1 MTRSFVIF
9 ATLVLLIQ
17 PASAADN
24 LKPNVLLI
32 VVDDLRDTLGCYSNT
47 MVKTPNIDRLA
58 DRGVRFERAYVQYPV
73 CNASR
78 SSFLTGLRPDQ
89 TGVTDNN
96 TILRDKL
103 PDVVTWPQL
112 LKENGWHTAAYGKI
126 YHLGGGR
133 DAKARA
139 RFVDLPRSWHS
150 AMDFQATLAGREK
163 FEGRNVTDGAL
174 KWCSWAS
181 AKGNDEDQPDG
192 QIAREVIAKIES
204 PGDTPWMIGA
214 GFMKPHDPFIAPKKY
229 FDLYPPG
236 SITLYHDPKDITP
249 APPLAVGFGAYGQA
263 FGKFTETE
271 RMEVHRAYLAC
282 TSFMD
287 AQVGRVLDELDRRKL
302 WDNTMVIFIGDH
314 GYHLGERE
322 WWNKNTLFDRSCRTP
337 LIIAAPGI
345 KPGVAKGLVEFVDL
359 LPTVADFCGVKLPS
373 GLAGQT
379 LRPLLEDPSRPGKS
393 AVFTIVTR
401 GPKNRGD
408 SIRTDRWRYTEWSDG
423 SRELY
428 DHSTDPEETGNLVAA
443 PSQKTIIRE
452 LSRKLMA
459 HNAKLEQ

>member
-1 MTRSFVIF
+1 LI
-9 ATLVLLIQ
+9 AQPVL
-17 PASAADN
+17 AADSV
-24 LKPNVLLI
+24 KPNVLLI
-32 VVDDLRDTLGCYSNT
+32 AVDDLRDTLGCYGNT

-58 DRGVRFERAYVQYPV
+58 DRGVLFERAYVQYPV

-126 YHLGGGR
+126 FHLGGGR

-150 AMDFQATLAGREK
+150 AVDFQVTLAGREK

-181 AKGNDEDQPDG
+181 TKGNDEDQPDG
-192 QIAREVIAKIES
+192 QIAREVIAKIDS
-204 PGDTPWMIGA
+204 PGDSPWMIGA

-236 SITLYHDPKDITP
+236 SITLYRDPTDMSP
-249 APPLAVGFGAYGQA
+249 APPLAVGFGAYGRA
-263 FGKFTETE
+263 FGKFTDTE
-271 RMEVHRAYLAC
+271 RMEFHRAYLAC

-302 WDNTMVIFIGDH
+302 WDNTVVIFIGDH
-314 GYHLGERE
+314 GYHLGERA
-322 WWNKNTLFDRSCRTP
+322 WWNKNTLFDRSCRAP

-359 LPTVADFCGVKLPS
+359 LPTVADFCGVKPPS
-373 GLAGQT
+373 GLAGQS
-379 LRPLLEDPSRPGKS
+379 LRPLLEDPSKPGKA

-428 DHSTDPEETGNLVAA
+428 DHITDPEETRNLAAA
-443 PSQKTIIRE
+443 PGQKTTVRE
-452 LSRKLMA
+452 LSKKLTG
-459 HNAKLEQ
+459 HDAKPGE